1 MVCRLSTCAC
11 SVHLVDELVLLFYT
25 TFCWGLCF
33 GGWWAGEYGFSI
45 LGVNAILI
53 YLFIY
58 FIILLFT
65 YSFLVKSLF
74 TIKHKYYKIF
84 NLESHSKDLVLLKLR
99 YILVTSTGSVKYPL
113 TLFRMDFF
121 GAAHGWGAKT
131 TPIQKI
137 CHIYPTMVK
146 LDTIIPSPKKIQKIS
161 ESRDT
166 AFEFCWHQYFFTRN
180 QQILLYQEIG
190 LLIHK
195 GFFTPFDT

>member
-121 GAAHGWGAKT
+121 GAAHGWG
-131 TPIQKI
+131 QKQ
-137 CHIYPTMVK
+137 P
-146 LDTIIPSPKKIQKIS
+146 PSRKSVTYILQWWNLTQLYLPQKRSKKYLNHVTQLLSSADIS
-161 ESRDT
+161 IFSPEISK
-166 AFEFCWHQYFFTRN
+166 FCYIR
-180 QQILLYQEIG
+180 
-190 LLIHK
+190 K
-195 GFFTPFDT
+195 

>member
-1 MVCRLSTCAC
+1 MV
-11 SVHLVDELVLLFYT
+11 LVSWELMLFL
-25 TFCWGLCF
+25 F
-33 GGWWAGEYGFSI
+33 
-45 LGVNAILI
+45 I

-58 FIILLFT
+58 FIIWLFT

-84 NLESHSKDLVLLKLR
+84 KLESHSKELVLLKLR

-146 LDTIIPSPKKIQKIS
+146 LDTIIQKIS

-166 AFEFCWHQYFFTRN
+166 AFEFCWHQYFFARN
-180 QQILLYQEIG
+180 QQILIYQEIG